1 MTADFIEQ
9 SRHIQGKDKRFDL
22 EPSHSAT
29 EPRIRR
35 LNSPTDFHDTYW
47 EFASQGPFVDVAEDL
62 LGPNVK
68 FHHSKLNFKWSGGGE
83 EVKWHQDIQF
93 WPHTNYEV
101 ITLGVYLDDVTDDM
115 SPMGVIPNS
124 HNGPLYNLYDDNG
137 EWTGALNDSDID
149 NLDLESAVYLGGLA
163 GSITAIHGSCEP
175 PTVAAAHG
183 FPSRTSPP
191 MVSTLRSSRRTAKWA
206 EFDSRP
212 VLMPPDWSKSG
223 YKSIF

>member
-1 MTADFIEQ
+1 ME
-9 SRHIQGKDKRFDL
+9 
-22 EPSHSAT
+22 
-29 EPRIRR
+29 RR
-35 LNSPTDFHDTYW
+35 R
-47 EFASQGPFVDVAEDL
+47 
-62 LGPNVK
+62 
-68 FHHSKLNFKWSGGGE
+68 E
-83 EVKWHQDIQF
+83 EAKWHQDIQF

-163 GSITAIHGSCEP
+163 GSITVHNCRCVHGSAPNRAAKPRPLLLCTTP
-175 PTVAAAHG
+175 PPP

-191 MVSTLRSSRRTAKWA
+191 MVSTLRSLSEANALSGQSLT
-206 EFDSRP
+206 
-212 VLMPPDWSKSG
+212 PDRC
-223 YKSIF
+223 